1 MFRREIKNKDMIV
14 TISISLIIAVIGWKL
29 LEYVPETFVVIDKI
43 YGLLVPFIYAFVI
56 AYILNPIVK
65 LFTKRL
71 KLNQG
76 IAIAIT
82 YLLFLGG
89 IVIFA
94 FVAIPNLYQSVTDLI
109 SKMPEYIKDAQNF
122 FYETIEQ
129 QNVKEFINSTGLTS
143 NIEQMIVHFGEVAV
157 KMLEGTVNT
166 AFSLTTSVINV
177 ALGMLISIYVLCDK
191 DRFKREGRRFL
202 VAVIKEQKTEKII
215 GFIKTFHNMIG
226 TYIGIKAIDSSI
238 IALMAFVLLSL
249 VKSEYALFLS
259 VIVGVTNMIPYFGPF
274 IGEIIGFLF
283 NVFVSPTKAIIVF
296 VVLFSLQMFDG
307 WYLDPKLIGSK
318 VGVRPFWIILAVV
331 IGGGFYGPIGML
343 LASPAVATIKIYY
356 DKFIDK
362 REQEALR
369 EKEALE
375 NIEQV

>member
-1 MFRREIKNKDMIV
+1 MFRKEIKNKDMII

-29 LEYVPETFVVIDKI
+29 LEYVPETFAVIDKI
-43 YGLLVPFIYAFVI
+43 YRLLIPFIYAFVI
-56 AYILNPIVK
+56 AYVLNPIVK
-65 LFTKRL
+65 FFVNRL
-71 KLNQG
+71 KLKQG
-76 IAIAIT
+76 LAIAIT
-82 YLLFLGG
+82 YLIFLGG
-89 IVIFA
+89 IVVFA
-94 FVAIPNLYQSVTDLI
+94 FVAIPNLYESVTDLI
-109 SKMPEYIKDAQNF
+109 SKMPEYIKEAQDF
-122 FYETIEQ
+122 FYKTIEQ
-129 QNVKEFINSTGLTS
+129 QSVKDIINSTGLTK
-143 NIEQMIVHFGEVAV
+143 NVEQMIVQFGDVAI

-191 DRFKREGRRFL
+191 MRFKREGRRFL
-202 VAVIKEQKTEKII
+202 VAVIKEEKTERII
-215 GFIKTFHNMIG
+215 GFVKTFHKMIG

-274 IGEIIGFLF
+274 IGEVIGFLF
-283 NVFVSPTKAIIVF
+283 NVFVSPTKAIVVF
-296 VVLFSLQMFDG
+296 IVLFSLQMFDG

-362 REQEALR
+362 REEEALK
-369 EKEALE
+369 EKEALDS
-375 NIEQV
+375 IEDV